1 MRQIAALAA
10 HPLIPR
16 PIGAYNKHILSED
29 GKYPMF
35 SGIIEAVGEIAWAI
49 PTEGGLSLRIDPGP
63 LDLSDVKI
71 GDSIAVNG
79 ACLTVISVSGNSFQ
93 VDVSRETLIC
103 TQGLDQPGGRVNLE
117 KAMRLDDRLGGHLVS
132 GHVDGLGEVINLE
145 PAGQNCLLAVKAP
158 ASLAKYIARKGSIT
172 LNGVSLTVN
181 RIAGAEFEVNLIPHT
196 LEKTTLRELKPGSRI
211 NLEVDMLARYVERL
225 VAVEG

>member
-1 MRQIAALAA
+1 
-10 HPLIPR
+10 
-16 PIGAYNKHILSED
+16 
-29 GKYPMF
+29 MF
-35 SGIIEAVGEIAWAI
+35 TGIIEAVGEITRAI
-49 PTEGGLSLRIDPGP
+49 PMEGGLSLRIASGS

-79 ACLTVISVSGNSFQ
+79 TCLTVTSASGDSIH
-93 VDVSRETLIC
+93 VDVSRETLLC

-132 GHVDGLGEVINLE
+132 GHVDGLGEVIELK
-145 PAGQNCLLAVKAP
+145 PAGQNCLLTIRAP
-158 ASLAKYIARKGSIT
+158 ASLTKYIARKGSIT

-181 RIAGAEFEVNLIPHT
+181 RIAGEEFEVNLIPHT
-196 LEKTTLRELKPGSRI
+196 LEKTTLRELKPGNSV

-225 VAVEG
+225 VAAEG